1 MAFLDQL
8 RDSARIVKET
18 TSNVI
23 SEGKQNVENN
33 RKRKEIQLRQN
44 KINDLYRL
52 IGIKFVEENLEEIKD
67 NSLYSSEI
75 AEIKELFKEQIGIQK
90 SIDMDDQ
97 DLISCP
103 NCGESLAR
111 SFEFCINCGKAVKK
125 S

>member
-33 RKRKEIQLRQN
+33 RKRKEIQVRQN

-52 IGIKFVEENLEEIKD
+52 IGIKFVEENLEEIKG
-67 NSLYSSEI
+67 NY
-75 AEIKELFKEQIGIQK
+75 LFR
-90 SIDMDDQ
+90 
-97 DLISCP
+97 
-103 NCGESLAR
+103 NC
-111 SFEFCINCGKAVKK
+111 
-125 S
+125 

>member
-52 IGIKFVEENLEEIKD
+52 IGIKFVEENLEEIKE

-75 AEIKELFKEQIGIQK
+75 AEIKELFKEQISIQK

-97 DLISCP
+97 DLISCQ
-103 NCGESLAR
+103 NCGENLAR
-111 SFEFCINCGKAVKK
+111 SFEFCINCGKSVKK

>member
-18 TSNVI
+18 TSSVI

-52 IGIKFVEENLEEIKD
+52 IGIKFVEENLEEIEKY
-67 NSLYSSEI
+67 LV
-75 AEIKELFKEQIGIQK
+75 ELAK
-90 SIDMDDQ
+90 
-97 DLISCP
+97 
-103 NCGESLAR
+103 N
-111 SFEFCINCGKAVKK
+111 
-125 S
+125 

>member
-18 TSNVI
+18 TSSVI
-23 SEGKQNVENN
+23 SEGRQNVENN

-52 IGIKFVEENLEEIKD
+52 IGIKFVEENLEEIKE

-75 AEIKELFKEQIGIQK
+75 SEIKELFKEQISIQK

-97 DLISCP
+97 DLISCL
-103 NCGESLAR
+103 NCGENLAR

>member
-52 IGIKFVEENLEEIKD
+52 IGIKFVEENLEEIKE

-75 AEIKELFKEQIGIQK
+75 AEIKELFKEQISIQK

-111 SFEFCINCGKAVKK
+111 SFEF
-125 S
+125 

>member
-52 IGIKFVEENLEEIKD
+52 IGIKFVEENLEENKGKF
-67 NSLYSSEI
+67 SL
-75 AEIKELFKEQIGIQK
+75 FFR
-90 SIDMDDQ
+90 
-97 DLISCP
+97 
-103 NCGESLAR
+103 NC
-111 SFEFCINCGKAVKK
+111 
-125 S
+125 

>member
-52 IGIKFVEENLEEIKD
+52 IGIKFVEENLEEIKE

-75 AEIKELFKEQIGIQK
+75 SEIKELFKEQISIQK

-111 SFEFCINCGKAVKK
+111 NFEFCINCGKAVKK

>member
-52 IGIKFVEENLEEIKD
+52 IGIKFVEENLEEIKE

-75 AEIKELFKEQIGIQK
+75 AEIKELFKEQISIQK

-103 NCGESLAR
+103 NCGESLVR
-111 SFEFCINCGKAVKK
+111 SFEFCINCGKSVKK

>member
-52 IGIKFVEENLEEIKD
+52 IGIKFVEENLE
-67 NSLYSSEI
+67 
-75 AEIKELFKEQIGIQK
+75 
-90 SIDMDDQ
+90 
-97 DLISCP
+97 
-103 NCGESLAR
+103 
-111 SFEFCINCGKAVKK
+111 
-125 S
+125 

>member
-52 IGIKFVEENLEEIKD
+52 IGIKFVEENLEEIKE

-75 AEIKELFKEQIGIQK
+75 AEIKELFKEQISIQK

-111 SFEFCINCGKAVKK
+111 NFEFCINCGKAVKK

>member
-52 IGIKFVEENLEEIKD
+52 IGIKFVEENLEEIKE

-75 AEIKELFKEQIGIQK
+75 AEIKELFKEQISIQK

-111 SFEFCINCGKAVKK
+111 RLYCKNSLSKLF
-125 S
+125 